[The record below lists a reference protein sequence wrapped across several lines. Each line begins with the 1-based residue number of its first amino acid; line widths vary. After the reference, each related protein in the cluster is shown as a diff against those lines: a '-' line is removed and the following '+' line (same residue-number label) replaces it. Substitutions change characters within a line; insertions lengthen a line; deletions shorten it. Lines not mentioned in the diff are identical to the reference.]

1 VTQAQDIGPRH
12 PGGGSDAVGG
22 QAPAS
27 RGGVVVLVVA
37 MLACIAWSAL
47 EGPSWSWDRAHY
59 HEYAGHQWVNELLG
73 RGFLPGGPQTF
84 LNPLAFVPRHLLFM
98 AGWSE
103 LAIASAVAAFQAL
116 CVWLVWLI
124 ARDRMPGQAGPAF
137 AAALALLTPVFV
149 SQLGTTYI
157 DATTGV
163 AVLAGVFACRRAGDA
178 NRATLAWAALGGLA
192 MGVATGLKLSNAI
205 PALVA
210 PLLFVLAS
218 GGAGAGARVALR
230 HRLSALLAFGLA
242 ASLGAALAL
251 GNWGLAL
258 HREYRNPVY
267 PILDGAFNPRPAVA
281 AAGTAPAHDGAVA
294 APASPSALERAA
306 GLVRASGSRFV
317 PETVGQALTWP
328 LRIADPRLPT
338 NMAYVEWHAPDPRLA
353 ILGVLVLALALRTAA
368 RSMAG
373 GAMKRFA
380 DRPPAARV
388 DAPLLAFFAG
398 WLALWMFSSANG
410 RYGVTLLML
419 AAVPIAQITLSL
431 LQPERLRIAAIA
443 AIVSLQAVFALVVQ
457 DRSDLAGEL
466 GWRDA
471 ALKVEMPAS
480 LVNEPAVHVV
490 ISFLSWSYLLP
501 RMHPDSTMV
510 NLASLC
516 RRAECPEG
524 LSVERAA
531 SVLRE
536 GSGRVRLLTEVNE
549 IHGGRLRVGTKA
561 VAAANHQIAEFD
573 LKVDAERCEIFEVRP
588 NLSKVWLAGS
598 GPAGQSLSK
607 SNWVASCPL
616 VTDSAAAA
624 AAIAYR
630 DRHAAVFRTLE
641 RACRR
646 ELGVPHG
653 LILSDGDGSWT
664 QLYLDRDIRVRI
676 DQGRVS
682 AMRLRRE
689 TRVLGSVEALSAQA
703 APIDCSALVWSPET
717 RPADGLALLPAIES
731 PNRPH

>member
-1 VTQAQDIGPRH
+1 VTQAQDIGRPH
-12 PGGGSDAVGG
+12 PGGGSDSVGG

-27 RGGVVVLVVA
+27 SGAVVALVVS

-116 CVWLVWLI
+116 GVWLVWLI
-124 ARDRMPGQAGPAF
+124 ARDRMPGHVGPAF

-149 SQLGTTYI
+149 SQLGTSYI

-210 PLLFVLAS
+210 PLLFALAW
-218 GGAGAGARVALR
+218 GGASARVALR

-242 ASLGAALAL
+242 ASLGTALAL
-251 GNWGLAL
+251 GNWGLTL

-267 PILDGAFNPRPAVA
+267 PIFDGAFNPRPAVA
-281 AAGTAPAHDGAVA
+281 TAGTGPALEGDDARS
-294 APASPSALERAA
+294 ASPRALERAA

-317 PETVGQALTWP
+317 PETVGQALIWP

-353 ILGVLVLALALRTAA
+353 ILGVLALALALRTAA
-368 RSMAG
+368 RVMAG
-373 GAMKRFA
+373 GETKRFA
-380 DRPPAARV
+380 DRPPAAGV
-388 DAPLLAFFAG
+388 DAPLLAFVAA

-431 LQPERLRIAAIA
+431 VRPERLRTAAIA

-457 DRSDLAGEL
+457 DRSDLLSREL

-471 ALKVEMPAS
+471 ALKVELPAS
-480 LVNEPAVHVV
+480 LVTEPAVHVV

-516 RRAECPEG
+516 RRADCPEG

-536 GSGRVRLLTEVNE
+536 SPGSLRLLTEVNE
-549 IHGGRLRVGTKA
+549 IHGGRLRVGAKA
-561 VAAANHQIAEFD
+561 VAAADHQIADFD

-588 NLSKVWLAGS
+588 NLSKVWLAAS
-598 GPAGQSLSK
+598 GPDGQTLSK

-616 VTDSAAAA
+616 VTDPAAAA

-641 RACRR
+641 RACTR

-653 LILSDGDGSWT
+653 LILSDGHGSWT
-664 QLYLDRDIRVRI
+664 QLYLDRDIRIRI

-682 AMRLRRE
+682 ALRLRRE

-703 APIDCSALVWSPET
+703 APVDCSALVWSPGT
-717 RPADGLALLPAIES
+717 RQTDGGLILPASEPHLPAD
-731 PNRPH
+731 

>member
-27 RGGVVVLVVA
+27 SGGVVVLVVA

-59 HEYAGHQWVNELLG
+59 HEYAGHQWVNDLLG

-84 LNPLAFVPRHLLFM
+84 LNPLAFVPRHLLFL

-192 MGVATGLKLSNAI
+192 MGVATGLKLSNAL

-210 PLLFVLAS
+210 PLLFGLAW
-218 GGAGAGARVALR
+218 GGAGARVAVGR
-230 HRLSALLAFGLA
+230 RLSALLAFGLA

-251 GNWGLAL
+251 GNWGLTL

-267 PILDGAFNPRPAVA
+267 PILDGAFNPRAAVA
-281 AAGTAPAHDGAVA
+281 TEGTAPASDGAVA
-294 APASPSALERAA
+294 APASPTAHERAA

-368 RSMAG
+368 RLMAG
-373 GAMKRFA
+373 GETKGFA
-380 DRPPAARV
+380 DRPPAAGV
-388 DAPLLAFFAG
+388 DAPLLAFVAA
-398 WLALWMFSSANG
+398 WLALWVYSSANG

-431 LQPERLRIAAIA
+431 LRPERFRVAAIA

-516 RRAECPEG
+516 RRADCPEG

-536 GSGRVRLLTEVNE
+536 RPGSLRLLTEVNE
-549 IHGGRLRVGTKA
+549 INDGRLRVGKKA
-561 VAAANHQIAEFD
+561 VAAADHQIAEFD
-573 LKVDAERCEIFEVRP
+573 LRVDAERCEIFEVRP
-588 NLSKVWLAGS
+588 NLSKVWLAAS
-598 GPAGQSLSK
+598 GPAGQTLSR

-616 VTDSAAAA
+616 VTDPAAAA

-676 DQGRVS
+676 EQGRVS

-689 TRVLGSVEALSAQA
+689 TRVLGSVGALAAQA
-703 APIDCSALVWSPET
+703 APVDCSALVWSPET
-717 RPADGLALLPAIES
+717 RPTDGLALLPAIES
-731 PNRPH
+731 PDGPH

>member
-1 VTQAQDIGPRH
+1 VTQAQDIGPRD
-12 PGGGSDAVGG
+12 PGGGSAAVGG

-210 PLLFVLAS
+210 PMLFAFAS
-218 GGAGAGARVALR
+218 GGAGARVAVGR
-230 HRLSALLAFGLA
+230 RLSALLAFGLA

-251 GNWGLAL
+251 GNWGLTL

-267 PILDGAFNPRPAVA
+267 PILDGAFNPRAAVA
-281 AAGTAPAHDGAVA
+281 TEGTAPASDGAVA
-294 APASPSALERAA
+294 APASPNAHERAA

-317 PETVGQALTWP
+317 PETAGQALTWP

-338 NMAYVEWHAPDPRLA
+338 NMAYVEWHAPDPRLT
-353 ILGVLVLALALRTAA
+353 ILAVLVLALAVRTAA
-368 RSMAG
+368 RSLAG
-373 GAMKRFA
+373 GATKLSA

-388 DAPLLAFFAG
+388 DAPLLAFFAA
-398 WLALWMFSSANG
+398 WLALWVYSSANG

-431 LQPERLRIAAIA
+431 VRPERFRVAAIA

-471 ALKVEMPAS
+471 ALKVEMPAA
-480 LVNEPAVHVV
+480 LVNEPSAHVV

-516 RRAECPEG
+516 RRADCPEG

-536 GSGRVRLLTEVNE
+536 SPGSLRLLTEVNE
-549 IHGGRLRVGTKA
+549 IHEGRLRVGKKA
-561 VAAANHQIAEFD
+561 VAAADHQIAEFD
-573 LKVDAERCEIFEVRP
+573 LRVDAERCEIFEVRP
-588 NLSKVWLAGS
+588 NLSKVWLAAS
-598 GPAGQSLSK
+598 EPAGQTLSR

-616 VTDSAAAA
+616 VTDPAAAA

-641 RACRR
+641 RACKR

-676 DQGRVS
+676 EQGRVS

-689 TRVLGSVEALSAQA
+689 TRVLGGVEALAAQA
-703 APIDCSALVWSPET
+703 ARVDCSALVWSPET
-717 RPADGLALLPAIES
+717 RPTDGLALLPAIES